1 MIDFINLF
9 YYLIKIMSKKI
20 TRNELIQY
28 IRINAP
34 LITGVY
40 KKNKAQLEEIY
51 NKLTIPKEVEDLKV
65 KKEIEQLKEFKKT
78 EIKRVSK
85 YTSFNDINDDDM
97 PYLKNIV
104 NDYIKDTGKCIPEY
118 LIGKITVQKLIDI
131 INKYKIYDH
140 DFTEYNKKVKK
151 EKEGLNNWIDD
162 IIKGIQNKTN
172 DIKLVEYI
180 FNDKVYYYTPS
191 D

>member
-1 MIDFINLF
+1 
-9 YYLIKIMSKKI
+9 MSKKI

-104 NDYIKDTGKCIPEY
+104 NDYIKDTGKFIPEY

-131 INKYKIYDH
+131 INRYKIYDH

-191 D
+191 N